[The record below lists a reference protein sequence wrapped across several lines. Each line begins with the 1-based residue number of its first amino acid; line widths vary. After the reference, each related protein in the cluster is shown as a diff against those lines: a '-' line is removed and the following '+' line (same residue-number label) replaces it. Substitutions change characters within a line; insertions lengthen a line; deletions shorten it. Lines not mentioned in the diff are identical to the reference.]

1 MNAVYEPL
9 GRPLKNSMHH
19 EPLRTSCPGCSG
31 CPTDDCPPE
40 HGNQAGLLSGW
51 RLVLAWMGVGLGP
64 VVLAIAASAWAGAS
78 QGAQLAAG
86 LAGLGGGMIASV
98 FVARRLRPADECES
112 TTESL

>member
-1 MNAVYEPL
+1 
-9 GRPLKNSMHH
+9 MHH

-31 CPTDDCPPE
+31 CPTDDRLPE
-40 HGNQAGLLSGW
+40 HGGDAGLLSGW
-51 RLVLAWMGVGLGP
+51 RLALAWMGAALGP

-98 FVARRLRPADECES
+98 LVARRLRPAGERET
-112 TTESL
+112 TTESP